1 MITLGTDVS
10 DLILQRTLYDNTL
23 GLNSAIER
31 MTSGYKI
38 NHASDNAAG
47 YSMVT
52 DLNKRISSM
61 LQVQQNTEDGIS
73 LLQIA
78 EGGLEE
84 IESLLQRLRDLA
96 VQASNGSYDAD
107 SRAAMQSEADSIIAE
122 IERIKNS
129 IEYDGMNLYETPRN
143 EDSGAGVNTIGV
155 NSGTNSISVNSTNSV
170 SDAVSRLA
178 SSAKVSTDTNN
189 SDTTFTQ
196 VSGLNTGGGTSSLS
210 SVSLL
215 SSTPSLMSVNSVP
228 DVSTY
233 STGTIEGAEDF
244 AANETKTV
252 TIDGVEYTI
261 KNRQTT
267 VASSLSYIKDTS
279 TGEIT
284 FYGNNFEIRGQDDV
298 AHNVMI

>member
-61 LQVQQNTEDGIS
+61 LQVRQNTEDGIS

-96 VQASNGSYDAD
+96 IQASNGSYDAD

-122 IERIKNS
+122 IERVKNS

-143 EDSGAGVNTIGV
+143 EDSGVGVNG
-155 NSGTNSISVNSTNSV
+155 GTNSISVNSINSV
-170 SDAVSRLA
+170 SDRY
-178 SSAKVSTDTNN
+178 K
-189 SDTTFTQ
+189 
-196 VSGLNTGGGTSSLS
+196 
-210 SVSLL
+210 
-215 SSTPSLMSVNSVP
+215 
-228 DVSTY
+228 
-233 STGTIEGAEDF
+233 
-244 AANETKTV
+244 
-252 TIDGVEYTI
+252 
-261 KNRQTT
+261 
-267 VASSLSYIKDTS
+267 
-279 TGEIT
+279 
-284 FYGNNFEIRGQDDV
+284 
-298 AHNVMI
+298 